1 MKYQS
6 RLIYK
11 DVITCTNVVISSFH
25 IVLYTCIDLPRLT
38 GSHITVDVDEY
49 ESLSSAIIPI
59 LPISLPRDLSGQL

>member
-1 MKYQS
+1 M
-6 RLIYK
+6 YK
-11 DVITCTNVVISSFH
+11 RGHF
-25 IVLYTCIDLPRLT
+25 IVSYCPIHMCIDLPRLT

>member
-1 MKYQS
+1 M
-6 RLIYK
+6 YK
-11 DVITCTNVVISSFH
+11 RGHF
-25 IVLYTCIDLPRLT
+25 IVSYCPIHMCIDLHRLT

>member
-1 MKYQS
+1 M
-6 RLIYK
+6 
-11 DVITCTNVVISSFH
+11 
-25 IVLYTCIDLPRLT
+25 CIDLPRLT